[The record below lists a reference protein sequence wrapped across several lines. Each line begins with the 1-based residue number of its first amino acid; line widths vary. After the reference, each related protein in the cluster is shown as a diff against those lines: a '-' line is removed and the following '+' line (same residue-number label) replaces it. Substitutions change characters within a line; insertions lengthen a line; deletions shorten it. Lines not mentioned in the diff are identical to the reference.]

1 MNQDIILHNRN
12 LINVFH
18 VKRTVNNA
26 MIQQEVVYS
35 AMKATMPCL
44 MILENAKPVNN
55 IVFNVKVSLE
65 IVHYVFLGT
74 MY

>member
-1 MNQDIILHNRN
+1 
-12 LINVFH
+12 
-18 VKRTVNNA
+18 